1 MRSLHS
7 HGKIQL
13 FDLSQKLLLYNRR
26 ISYCEF
32 FLFKSHIVIFYLEKT
47 PKNDSKIDES
57 FLVTVYFIF
66 KIKIKYSNKE
76 RKGFIFSKFMFEN
89 YSLLIL

>member
-66 KIKIKYSNKE
+66 KNKNKIFKQ
-76 RKGFIFSKFMFEN
+76 RKKRIYFFQI
-89 YSLLIL
+89 YV